1 LVRDL
6 RVFSRRDEVEQAS
19 IFEIKDAVEQ
29 ALRLTRRDLV
39 TAAIVERD
47 YDDDLPQLRLP
58 GMRLIQVLGPGRT
71 RALGVWRSQ
80 DGLNGCTSAWP
91 GVVV

>member
-39 TAAIVERD
+39 TADSALVRINILVD
-47 YDDDLPQLRLP
+47 NCF
-58 GMRLIQVLGPGRT
+58 
-71 RALGVWRSQ
+71 RAK
-80 DGLNGCTSAWP
+80 AWCEEP
-91 GVVV
+91 ACVATAQYVVAEEECVNY